1 MISPRPRC
9 RQNRGISDG
18 FCVQPYGTG
27 EKTYARVDRPEAV
40 HSPNP
45 TPVDYRALVDPA
57 WYPAQKTAFQHIDE
71 FLRNSDDYSIRDMI
85 QDSR

>member
-1 MISPRPRC
+1 
-9 RQNRGISDG
+9 
-18 FCVQPYGTG
+18 
-27 EKTYARVDRPEAV
+27 VDRPEAV